1 MLSNIK
7 KSLFK
12 QINTLFVVSF
22 LVIISLWVFFYFQQK
37 HQNQEHQIARYF
49 SIVSSLQPLI
59 MQSYTFQD
67 SDVQSFNMKIYKQ
80 NFDTNKKVLFER
92 GDKSKGF
99 SILKIEDK
107 IIIHTYN
114 QIGEL
119 YLEDL
124 QEKSDY
130 IFIHTI
136 FSILLILQFLLYLML
151 QKSLKP
157 LQTIHNKLKNLQ
169 KGDMSILDYKSNYDE
184 INQIATSYNNSISQ
198 LEYIL
203 ETREMFNK
211 IFMHE
216 LKMPIAKGMFYL
228 KMQPSVEVNAK
239 MLKLMQRL
247 NNELD
252 EFSIL
257 ESLIVNKNTIEQKE
271 HNFLELLNL
280 AIEKI
285 GFENKNKID
294 INIDVK
300 TKIYGDKE
308 LWIICFKNLIDN
320 ALKYANDKKISIEF
334 KDDKFLFI
342 NKGEPLPVDL
352 SSELKNWKIDKN
364 KRHKSSTGYGFGLFI
379 IKNIVNLNGY
389 TLEYEYKNE
398 NVILGIKNVLC
409 N

>member
-12 QINTLFVVSF
+12 QINTLFIVSF

-59 MQSYTFQD
+59 MQSYAFQD
-67 SDVQSFNMKIYKQ
+67 SDVQSFNMKVYKQ
-80 NFDTNKKVLFER
+80 NLDKNKKVLFER

-99 SILKIEDK
+99 SILKIENK
-107 IIIHTYN
+107 TIIHTYN

-157 LQTIHNKLKNLQ
+157 LQTIHDKLKNLQ

-228 KMQPSVEVNAK
+228 KMQPSVEVNEK

-285 GFENKNKID
+285 GVENKNKIN
-294 INIDVK
+294 INIDAK

-308 LWIICFKNLIDN
+308 LWIICFKNLFDN
-320 ALKYANDKKISIEF
+320 ALKYANDKKISVEF

-364 KRHKSSTGYGFGLFI
+364 KRHKSSTGYVFGLFI

>member
-1 MLSNIK
+1 
-7 KSLFK
+7 
-12 QINTLFVVSF
+12 
-22 LVIISLWVFFYFQQK
+22 
-37 HQNQEHQIARYF
+37 
-49 SIVSSLQPLI
+49 
-59 MQSYTFQD
+59 
-67 SDVQSFNMKIYKQ
+67 MKVYKQ
-80 NFDTNKKVLFER
+80 KTTSNKKIIFER

-99 SILKIEDK
+99 TVLKIDDK
-107 IIIHTYN
+107 TIIHIYN
-114 QIGEL
+114 QMGEL

-124 QEKSDY
+124 QEKNDY

-157 LQTIHNKLKNLQ
+157 LQTIHDKLKNLQ

-184 INQIATSYNNSISQ
+184 INQIVTSYNNSISD

-228 KMQPSVEVNAK
+228 KMQPSPQVNEK
-239 MLKLMQRL
+239 MMKLMQRL
-247 NNELD
+247 NSELD

-257 ESLIVNKNTIEQKE
+257 ESLIVNKNIIEQKE
-271 HNFLELLNL
+271 HYFLELFNL

-285 GFENKNKID
+285 GIEHKEKIN
-294 INIDVK
+294 INIDEK

-308 LWIICFKNLIDN
+308 LWIVCFKNLLDN
-320 ALKYANDKKISIEF
+320 GLKYASDKKISIEF
-334 KDDKFLFI
+334 KNNKFLFI
-342 NKGEPLPVDL
+342 NKGEALPVDL
-352 SSELKNWKIDKN
+352 SSELMNWKIDKN

-379 IKNIVNLNGY
+379 IKNIVNINGY
-389 TLEYEYKNE
+389 NLEYEYKNE
-398 NVILGIKNVLC
+398 NVILGIKKC
-409 N
+409 IM

>member
-12 QINTLFVVSF
+12 QINTLFIVSF

-59 MQSYTFQD
+59 MQSYAFQD
-67 SDVQSFNMKIYKQ
+67 SDVQSFNMKVYKQ
-80 NFDTNKKVLFER
+80 NLDKNKKVLFER

-99 SILKIEDK
+99 SILKIENK
-107 IIIHTYN
+107 TIIHTYN

-157 LQTIHNKLKNLQ
+157 LQTIHDKLKNLQ

-228 KMQPSVEVNAK
+228 KMQPSVEVNEK

-285 GFENKNKID
+285 GVENKNKIN
-294 INIDVK
+294 INIDAK

-308 LWIICFKNLIDN
+308 LWIICFKNLFDN
-320 ALKYANDKKISIEF
+320 ALKYANDKKISVEF

>member
-1 MLSNIK
+1 MLTNIK

-59 MQSYTFQD
+59 MQSHTFQD
-67 SDVQSFNMKIYKQ
+67 SDVESFNMKVYKQ

-107 IIIHTYN
+107 TIIHTYN

-119 YLEDL
+119 YVEDL

-157 LQTIHNKLKNLQ
+157 LQTIHDKLKNLQ

-228 KMQPSVEVNAK
+228 KMQPSVEVNEK
-239 MLKLMQRL
+239 MFKLMQRL

-257 ESLIVNKNTIEQKE
+257 ESLIVNKNNIEQKE

-285 GFENKNKID
+285 GVENKNKID
-294 INIDVK
+294 TNIDVK

-320 ALKYANDKKISIEF
+320 ALKYANDKKISVEF
-334 KDDKFLFI
+334 KDNKFLFI
-342 NKGEPLPVDL
+342 NKGEALPVDL

-398 NVILGIKNVLC
+398 NVILGIKKC
-409 N
+409 IM

>member
-12 QINTLFVVSF
+12 QINTLFIVSF

-59 MQSYTFQD
+59 MQSYAFQD
-67 SDVQSFNMKIYKQ
+67 SDVQSFNMKVYKQ
-80 NFDTNKKVLFER
+80 NLDKNKKVLFER

-99 SILKIEDK
+99 SILKIENK
-107 IIIHTYN
+107 TIIHTYN

-157 LQTIHNKLKNLQ
+157 LQTIHDKLKNLQ

-216 LKMPIAKGMFYL
+216 LKMLIAKGMFYL
-228 KMQPSVEVNAK
+228 KMQPSVEVNEK

-285 GFENKNKID
+285 GVENKNKIN
-294 INIDVK
+294 INIDAE

-308 LWIICFKNLIDN
+308 LWIICFKNLFDN
-320 ALKYANDKKISIEF
+320 ALKYANDKKISIEL

>member
-67 SDVQSFNMKIYKQ
+67 SDVQSFNMKVYKQ
-80 NFDTNKKVLFER
+80 NFDKNKKVLFER

-107 IIIHTYN
+107 TIIHTYN

-228 KMQPSVEVNAK
+228 KMQPSVEVNEK

-285 GFENKNKID
+285 GVENKNKIN
-294 INIDVK
+294 INIDAK

-308 LWIICFKNLIDN
+308 LWIICFKNLFDN

>member
-1 MLSNIK
+1 M
-7 KSLFK
+7 
-12 QINTLFVVSF
+12 
-22 LVIISLWVFFYFQQK
+22 
-37 HQNQEHQIARYF
+37 
-49 SIVSSLQPLI
+49 
-59 MQSYTFQD
+59 
-67 SDVQSFNMKIYKQ
+67 
-80 NFDTNKKVLFER
+80 
-92 GDKSKGF
+92 
-99 SILKIEDK
+99 KIEDK

-252 EFSIL
+252 ELSIL
-257 ESLIVNKNTIEQKE
+257 ESLIVNKNTI
-271 HNFLELLNL
+271 
-280 AIEKI
+280 
-285 GFENKNKID
+285 
-294 INIDVK
+294 
-300 TKIYGDKE
+300 
-308 LWIICFKNLIDN
+308 
-320 ALKYANDKKISIEF
+320 
-334 KDDKFLFI
+334 
-342 NKGEPLPVDL
+342 
-352 SSELKNWKIDKN
+352 
-364 KRHKSSTGYGFGLFI
+364 
-379 IKNIVNLNGY
+379 
-389 TLEYEYKNE
+389 
-398 NVILGIKNVLC
+398 
-409 N
+409 

>member
-12 QINTLFVVSF
+12 QINTLFIVSF

-59 MQSYTFQD
+59 MQSYAFQD
-67 SDVQSFNMKIYKQ
+67 SDVQSFNMKVYKQ
-80 NFDTNKKVLFER
+80 NLDKNKKVLFER

-99 SILKIEDK
+99 SILKIENK
-107 IIIHTYN
+107 TIIHTYN

-157 LQTIHNKLKNLQ
+157 LQTIHDKLKNLQ

-228 KMQPSVEVNAK
+228 KMQPSVEVNEK

-285 GFENKNKID
+285 GVENKNKID

-320 ALKYANDKKISIEF
+320 ALKYANDKKISIEL

-389 TLEYEYKNE
+389 TLKKL
-398 NVILGIKNVLC
+398 VKL
-409 N
+409 

>member
-1 MLSNIK
+1 MFNSIK
-7 KSLFK
+7 KSLIK
-12 QINTLFVVSF
+12 QTKAIFIVSF
-22 LVIISLWVFFYFQQK
+22 FVIVSLWVFFYFQQK

-49 SIVSSLQPLI
+49 SIVSSFQPLI
-59 MQSYTFQD
+59 MQSYTFQN
-67 SDVQSFNMKIYKQ
+67 SDVQTFNMKVYKQ
-80 NFDTNKKVLFER
+80 KITSNKKILFER

-99 SILKIEDK
+99 SVLKIDDK
-107 IIIHTYN
+107 TIIHIYN

-124 QEKSDY
+124 QQKNDY

-136 FSILLILQFLLYLML
+136 FSILLILQYLLYFML

-157 LQTIHNKLKNLQ
+157 LQTIHHKLKNLQ

-184 INQIATSYNNSISQ
+184 INQIVTSYNNSISE

-228 KMQPSVEVNAK
+228 KMQPSPQVNEK
-239 MLKLMQRL
+239 MMKLMQRL
-247 NNELD
+247 NSELD

-257 ESLIVNKNTIEQKE
+257 ESLIVNKNIIEQKE
-271 HNFLELLNL
+271 HYFLELFNL

-285 GFENKNKID
+285 GIEHKEKIN
-294 INIDVK
+294 INIDEK

-308 LWIICFKNLIDN
+308 LWIICFKNLLDN
-320 ALKYANDKKISIEF
+320 GLKYASDKRISIEF
-334 KDDKFLFI
+334 KDNKFLFI
-342 NKGEPLPVDL
+342 NKGDSLPVEL
-352 SSELKNWKIDKN
+352 SSDLKNWKIDKN

-379 IKNIVNLNGY
+379 IKNIINLNGY
-389 TLEYEYKNE
+389 VLEYNYENG
-398 NVILGIKNVLC
+398 NVILGIKKC
-409 N
+409 TMQ

>member
-67 SDVQSFNMKIYKQ
+67 SDVQSFNMKVYKQ
-80 NFDTNKKVLFER
+80 NFDKNKKVLFER

-107 IIIHTYN
+107 TIIHTYN

-228 KMQPSVEVNAK
+228 KMQPSVEVNEK

-257 ESLIVNKNTIEQKE
+257 ESLIVNKNTIEEKE

-334 KDDKFLFI
+334 KNNKFLFI
-342 NKGEPLPVDL
+342 NKGDLLPVDL

-364 KRHKSSTGYGFGLFI
+364 KRHKSSIGYMLI
-379 IKNIVNLNGY
+379 QKM
-389 TLEYEYKNE
+389 
-398 NVILGIKNVLC
+398 
-409 N
+409 

>member
-67 SDVQSFNMKIYKQ
+67 SDVQSFNMKVYKQ
-80 NFDTNKKVLFER
+80 NFDKNKKVLFER

-107 IIIHTYN
+107 TIIHTYN

-285 GFENKNKID
+285 GVENKNKIN
-294 INIDVK
+294 INIDAK

-308 LWIICFKNLIDN
+308 LWIICFKNLFDN

>member
-67 SDVQSFNMKIYKQ
+67 SDVQSFNMKVYKQ
-80 NFDTNKKVLFER
+80 NFDKNKKVLFER

-228 KMQPSVEVNAK
+228 KMQPSVEVNEK

-257 ESLIVNKNTIEQKE
+257 ESLIVNKNTIEEKE

-334 KDDKFLFI
+334 KNNKFLFI
-342 NKGEPLPVDL
+342 NKGDLLPVDL

-364 KRHKSSTGYGFGLFI
+364 KRHKGSVQNSVSALD
-379 IKNIVNLNGY
+379 NS
-389 TLEYEYKNE
+389 
-398 NVILGIKNVLC
+398 
-409 N
+409 

>member
-12 QINTLFVVSF
+12 QINTLFIVSF

-67 SDVQSFNMKIYKQ
+67 SDVQSFNMKVYKQ
-80 NFDTNKKVLFER
+80 NFDKNKKVLFER

-107 IIIHTYN
+107 TIIHTYN

-228 KMQPSVEVNAK
+228 KMQPSVEVNEK

-285 GFENKNKID
+285 GVENKNKIN
-294 INIDVK
+294 INIDAK

-308 LWIICFKNLIDN
+308 LWIICFKNLFDN

>member
-12 QINTLFVVSF
+12 QINTLFIVSF

-59 MQSYTFQD
+59 MQSYAFQD
-67 SDVQSFNMKIYKQ
+67 SDVQSFNMKVYKQ
-80 NFDTNKKVLFER
+80 NLDKNKKVLFER

-99 SILKIEDK
+99 SILKIENK
-107 IIIHTYN
+107 TIIHTYN

-157 LQTIHNKLKNLQ
+157 LQTIHDKLKNLQ

-228 KMQPSVEVNAK
+228 KMQPSVEVNEK

-285 GFENKNKID
+285 GVENKNKIN
-294 INIDVK
+294 INIDAK

-308 LWIICFKNLIDN
+308 LWIICFKNLFDN

>member
-1 MLSNIK
+1 MSNIK

-12 QINTLFVVSF
+12 QINTLFIVSF

-59 MQSYTFQD
+59 MQSYAFQD
-67 SDVQSFNMKIYKQ
+67 SDVQSFNMKVYKQ
-80 NFDTNKKVLFER
+80 NLDKNKKVLFER

-99 SILKIEDK
+99 SILKIENK
-107 IIIHTYN
+107 TIIHTYN

-157 LQTIHNKLKNLQ
+157 LQTIHDKLKNLQ

-228 KMQPSVEVNAK
+228 KMQPSVEVNEK

-285 GFENKNKID
+285 GVENKNKIN
-294 INIDVK
+294 INIDAK

-308 LWIICFKNLIDN
+308 LWIICFKNLFDN
-320 ALKYANDKKISIEF
+320 ALKYANDKKISVEF

>member
-1 MLSNIK
+1 LSNIK

-12 QINTLFVVSF
+12 QINALFVVSF

-67 SDVQSFNMKIYKQ
+67 SDVQSFNMKVYKQ
-80 NFDTNKKVLFER
+80 NFDKNKKVLFER

-99 SILKIEDK
+99 SILKIENK
-107 IIIHTYN
+107 TIIHTYN

-157 LQTIHNKLKNLQ
+157 LQTIHDKLKNLQ

-228 KMQPSVEVNAK
+228 KMQPSVEVNEK

-271 HNFLELLNL
+271 HNFLN
-280 AIEKI
+280 
-285 GFENKNKID
+285 
-294 INIDVK
+294 
-300 TKIYGDKE
+300 Y
-308 LWIICFKNLIDN
+308 LI
-320 ALKYANDKKISIEF
+320 
-334 KDDKFLFI
+334 
-342 NKGEPLPVDL
+342 
-352 SSELKNWKIDKN
+352 
-364 KRHKSSTGYGFGLFI
+364 
-379 IKNIVNLNGY
+379 
-389 TLEYEYKNE
+389 
-398 NVILGIKNVLC
+398 
-409 N
+409 